1 MLNFHHAHMRA
12 LFGRFCMDFAD
23 GGSVAESAVVVL
35 DRFGKP
41 VLGTRGWRQLRDRE
55 RWSRLFNQGSS
66 AAEVSELAAHAS
78 ASLRSIP
85 LDAAN
90 PVAPGG
96 AILYLPNAG
105 SASDEDH
112 LRAAAEM
119 FGRLTP
125 RERDILL
132 LTLDGLSTGA
142 IAQRLNIAKGS
153 IKNCRLRI
161 YRKLGVTSEREMIST
176 MMPFAR
182 ELRDLLSDG

>member
-1 MLNFHHAHMRA
+1 
-12 LFGRFCMDFAD
+12 
-23 GGSVAESAVVVL
+23 
-35 DRFGKP
+35 
-41 VLGTRGWRQLRDRE
+41 
-55 RWSRLFNQGSS
+55 
-66 AAEVSELAAHAS
+66 
-78 ASLRSIP
+78 
-85 LDAAN
+85 
-90 PVAPGG
+90 
-96 AILYLPNAG
+96 
-105 SASDEDH
+105 
-112 LRAAAEM
+112 M